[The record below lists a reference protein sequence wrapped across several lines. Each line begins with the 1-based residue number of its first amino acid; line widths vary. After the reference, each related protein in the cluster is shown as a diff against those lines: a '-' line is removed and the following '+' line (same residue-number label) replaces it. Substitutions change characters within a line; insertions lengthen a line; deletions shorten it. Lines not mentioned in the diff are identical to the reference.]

1 MKLLASLLVGAN
13 AVPYGFYYGAD
24 YQRDSP
30 VVSCNQICPM
40 IYDPV
45 CGSDGN
51 TYGNDCRLE
60 NAACQNDDL
69 FYVYSGEC
77 YDNCPR
83 DFVCDNGLFDFL
95 SKKIKSLFK
104 LTMILYAGRM
114 VLLMITVAGYNN
126 KIVV

>member
-1 MKLLASLLVGAN
+1 MKLLVSLLIEAN
-13 AVPYGFYYGAD
+13 AFPYAF
-24 YQRDSP
+24 S
-30 VVSCNQICPM
+30 VCNQICPM

-83 DFVCDNGLFDFL
+83 DFVCDDGMFDFL
-95 SKKIKSLFK
+95 STKDKF
-104 LTMILYAGRM
+104 AF
-114 VLLMITVAGYNN
+114 
-126 KIVV
+126 